1 MPDLQKNWLFS
12 RAVWYTVIE
21 TDPVFHRGK
30 EAIRLVHE
38 GHRQRLKERF
48 ASDRGAGLMDHELL
62 ELLLSYAIP
71 RKDTNALAH
80 ELIRRFGS
88 LHAVFYADIADL
100 KEADGIGEHAAV
112 LIALFRPLENAVLRS
127 RGGEKITLDNI
138 RAMKN
143 YCVSLYNDPGNEQFF
158 VLSLDS
164 RLRLI
169 RADAAARGTPDQVSV
184 FPRTVVSML
193 IRRGATG
200 CVLSHNHPAGT
211 PEPSQ
216 EDLRLTETLRDLMEP
231 LGIRLY
237 DHILVADGKGL
248 SFREMKYIK

>member
-1 MPDLQKNWLFS
+1 M
-12 RAVWYTVIE
+12 
-21 TDPVFHRGK
+21 
-30 EAIRLVHE
+30 VHE

-48 ASDRGAGLMDHELL
+48 VLDRGASLRDHELL
-62 ELLLSYAIP
+62 ELLLSFAIP

-88 LHAVFYADIADL
+88 LYAVFDADVADL
-100 KEADGIGEHAAV
+100 KEVDGIGDHAAV
-112 LIALFRPLENAVLRS
+112 LLGLIRPLENAILRS
-127 RGGEKITLDNI
+127 RGGDRITLSNI
-138 RAMKN
+138 RAMKD
-143 YCVSLYNDPGNEQFF
+143 YCVSLYNDAGNEQFF

-169 RADAAARGTPDQVSV
+169 HADPAARGTPDQVSV

-211 PEPSQ
+211 PEPSK
-216 EDLRLTETLRDLMEP
+216 EDLELTSALRELMEP

-237 DHILVADGKGL
+237 DHILVADGRGI
-248 SFREMKYIK
+248 SFREMKYIG